1 MFRSVFVKTLR
12 DRRRSMIWWVLGS
25 FGYLVAI
32 TATYTFFI
40 EQREAYESLLADYPD
55 ALLAVFGIE
64 SGAQLLTPDGYL
76 TSQAFG
82 WLVPLLALAL
92 GIGVGTAAVA
102 GEEEAGTMDLLLAL
116 PLTRSSVI
124 LQKLAAMIVLLLTLG
139 IAVFAGT
146 VVGAASIDMD
156 FSIANLASASLS
168 GVLLGLVFGTLALAV
183 GAATGKRGTCL
194 GVSSGAALVAF
205 LIHTL
210 APMVDWL
217 EPFHPLTPFYY
228 NAESQPLVNGLHWG
242 HAGILIG
249 LSTLFVV
256 IALVAFRRRDIR
268 V

>member
-1 MFRSVFVKTLR
+1 MFRSIFIKTLR
-12 DRRRSMIWWVLGS
+12 DRRRSMIWWVLGT

-40 EQREAYESLLADYPD
+40 DQREAYESLLADYPD
-55 ALLAVFGIE
+55 ALLAVFGVE

-92 GIGVGTAAVA
+92 GVGIGASAVA
-102 GEEEAGTMDLLLAL
+102 GEEEAGTLDLLLAM
-116 PLTRSSVI
+116 PVTRASVV
-124 LQKLAAMIVLLLTLG
+124 LQKLGAMVVLVLVLG
-139 IAVFAGT
+139 VAVFGGT
-146 VVGAASIDMD
+146 AVGAMAIELDLSMGHLAAAS
-156 FSIANLASASLS
+156 FS
-168 GVLLGLVFGTLALAV
+168 GVLLGLVFGTLALAI
-183 GAATGKRGTCL
+183 GAATGRRGTCL

-217 EPFHPLTPFYY
+217 ESFHPLTPFYY

-242 HAGILIG
+242 HAGVLIG
-249 LSTLFVV
+249 LSGLFVL
-256 IALVAFRRRDIR
+256 IALIAFRRRDIR